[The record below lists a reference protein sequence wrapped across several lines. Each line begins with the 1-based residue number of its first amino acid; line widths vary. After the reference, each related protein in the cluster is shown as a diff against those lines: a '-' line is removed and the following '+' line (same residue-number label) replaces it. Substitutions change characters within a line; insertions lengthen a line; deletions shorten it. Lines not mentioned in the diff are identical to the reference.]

1 MYFEIG
7 SLPFQVEDYDNIKQS
22 TEIVLR
28 TLEKSFMK
36 YCYSL
41 IGIDFPDRGFLLFWQ
56 LPASSKLKYFE
67 IESSIASL
75 RDLKNKEVNKNY
87 LFYILLNFI

>member
-1 MYFEIG
+1 MIFNFKPIKGTSSIKVTVRPSGTEPKIKMYFEIG

-36 YCYSL
+36 YC
-41 IGIDFPDRGFLLFWQ
+41 
-56 LPASSKLKYFE
+56 ASSLV
-67 IESSIASL
+67 IPIAAKTTTKFS
-75 RDLKNKEVNKNY
+75 
-87 LFYILLNFI
+87 F